1 MMAVPNE
8 FFNKAGRW
16 GPQAGAGHAEF
27 ALQINAYGLQHD
39 GISVHSLIQSD
50 VAANKDWL
58 LSHGKHQSL

>member
-8 FFNKAGRW
+8 FFNRRGGG
-16 GPQAGAGHAEF
+16 GPQAGAAG
-27 ALQINAYGLQHD
+27 ALCPNVPFGLQHH
-39 GISVHSLIQSD
+39 GISVHSLIQSV